1 MQTYSLGPE
10 HWQTEDLLPRYAD
23 LLKAGKDAAA
33 VYPEAAVH
41 LRQCP
46 ICRNTLT
53 DILAPPQTELRP
65 VNVKPSDVPAI
76 RLASDQLGNQ
86 RRQTWSY
93 QIQVLMFSMPDPG
106 IVRSSSALEQDISTN
121 YSLLY
126 YGEIE
131 ILGSQYLAMF
141 TFKGVTKQI
150 GRIIGELAGVNP
162 VPAVAVDLSMPG
174 FISTTTSRNG
184 KIIFDDIPH
193 LAEEVRASITIRS
206 IK

>member
-33 VYPEAAVH
+33 VYPEAAAH

-53 DILAPPQTELRP
+53 DILTPAQTGQRP
-65 VNVKPSDVPAI
+65 TNIKPSDVPAI

-93 QIQVLMFSMPDPG
+93 QIQFSMFSMPDPE
-106 IVRSSSALEQDISTN
+106 IVRSSPVAETEIGTGS
-121 YSLLY
+121 SLLY

-141 TFKGVTKQI
+141 TFQGVTKQL
-150 GRIIGELAGVNP
+150 GRIIGELAGVDP

-193 LAEEVRASITIRS
+193 LSEEIRASITIRS